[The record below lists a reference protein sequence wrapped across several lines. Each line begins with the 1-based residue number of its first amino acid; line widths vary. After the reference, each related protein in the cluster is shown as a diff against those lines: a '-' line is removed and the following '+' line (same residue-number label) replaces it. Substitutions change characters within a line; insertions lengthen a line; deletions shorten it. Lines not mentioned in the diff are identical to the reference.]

1 MWKKLLAK
9 EEGRGGMLLGFLGL
23 SETVTES
30 EFGKDVE
37 TGEEEIE

>member
-1 MWKKLLAK
+1 MDKVTRQ

-30 EFGKDVE
+30 EFVKDLE